1 MKKVMSLVLAGSMMM
16 GLAACGGG
24 SSAST
29 TAAATTAA
37 AGGGAA
43 AETTAAASGPAYDK
57 LNIKFSYATGDTG
70 MDGVTAI
77 KFEELVE
84 EKSGGA
90 IQVDRYPNCQLSG
103 GDMQRHVEMMVAGG
117 AFEMAIISETS
128 FNVIDNEFY
137 ANALLFANPT
147 YDDMYKNFDGELGKY
162 IGTVYEK
169 YNIKYFY
176 TLPNGIQHL
185 TDNKR
190 PIHTVADMKDLKM
203 RAYGDTQMKMQR
215 AMGADPVNMS
225 FSELYSALQTG
236 TVDGQTNGYQTMW
249 SASFQEVQK
258 YVCECGIICS
268 AYDILADKRQWDKWS
283 PDTQAL
289 IDECAH
295 EAALYARQYMNDQEA
310 MCKQAFLDAGCEIY
324 VPTAEELQTFKDA
337 VQPVNDEIMT
347 LLSPECIK
355 ALGL

>member
-1 MKKVMSLVLAGSMMM
+1 MKRILTLALAALLALVLV
-16 GLAACGGG
+16 ACGGSG
-24 SSAST
+24 QSGAPSSSAVQGQSSGD
-29 TAAATTAA
+29 
-37 AGGGAA
+37 GGPG
-43 AETTAAASGPAYDK
+43 YDK
-57 LNIKFSYATGDTG
+57 LTLKFSYATSDTG

-84 EKSGGA
+84 ERSGGL
-90 IQVDRYPNCQLSG
+90 IQIERFPNCQLSG

-147 YDDMYKNFDGELGKY
+147 YEDMYANFDGALGEY
-162 IGTVYEK
+162 ISTVYDK
-169 YNIKYFY
+169 YNIHYFY

-185 TDNKR
+185 TNNKR
-190 PIHTVADMKDLKM
+190 PVHTVADMANLKM

-225 FSELYSALQTG
+225 FSELFSALQTG
-236 TVDGQTNGYQTMW
+236 TVDGQANGYQTMW

-258 YVCECGIICS
+258 YVTECGIICS
-268 AYDILADKRQWDKWS
+268 AYDILADARHWNKWS
-283 PDTQAL
+283 PETQQL
-289 IDECAH
+289 IDECAR

-310 MCKQAFLDAGCEIY
+310 ICKQAFLDAGCEIY

-337 VQPVNDEIMT
+337 VQPVNDEIMA
-347 LLSPECIK
+347 LLSPECLK
-355 ALGL
+355 ALGLA